1 VIDQLAGSAIAS
13 VAPMDVTYPR
23 KLAAGDEVRV
33 IAPSGSRAMVA
44 EHDHSEII
52 EARFD
57 QLGLTLSYGAH
68 VDERDARDSS
78 SVTSRVTDLHDAFAD
93 ASVAGILTVI
103 GGFNSNELLPHL
115 DWELIRSNPKVFC
128 GYSDITALQ
137 GAMLARAGL
146 VTYSGPH
153 WSSFGMEQHFEQT
166 LTWFADA
173 LMHDPPVMVTP
184 SHHWTDDMWFLDQDN
199 RQVYPSPGWW
209 NLQPGEAEGRL
220 VGGNL
225 CTLNLLQ
232 GTPYM
237 PPIGESVLIIE
248 DDAETSPNAFAR
260 DLTSLLQ
267 LPEAVHLRG
276 LVIGRF
282 QRDSGIDRD
291 MLEHIVSIQPVL
303 DGVPVVANT
312 DVGHTFPMATV
323 PIGGEV
329 RLDATTSKPHLVL
342 TKH

>member
-1 VIDQLAGSAIAS
+1 
-13 VAPMDVTYPR
+13 MDVIYPR
-23 KLAAGDEVRV
+23 KLAASDNVRV
-33 IAPSGSRAMVA
+33 VAPSSSRAMVA
-44 EHDHSEII
+44 EHDHSHII

-78 SVTSRVTDLHDAFAD
+78 SVSSRVTDLHDAFAD
-93 ASVAGILTVI
+93 PSVAGVLTVI

-115 DWELIRSNPKVFC
+115 DWGLIRSNPKVFC

-137 GAMLARAGL
+137 GATLARAGL

-166 LTWFADA
+166 LTWFVDTLMNDA
-173 LMHDPPVMVTP
+173 PVLVT
-184 SHHWTDDMWFLDQDN
+184 SSDQWTDDMWFLDQDD
-199 RQVYPSPGWW
+199 RQVYSSPGWW

-237 PPIGESVLIIE
+237 PPISESVLIIE
-248 DDAETSPNAFAR
+248 DDAETNPDAFAR

-267 LPEAVHLRG
+267 LPEAEHLRG

-303 DGVPVVANT
+303 DGVPIVANV

-329 RLDATTSKPHLVL
+329 TLHATSPNPHLML

>member
-1 VIDQLAGSAIAS
+1 
-13 VAPMDVTYPR
+13 
-23 KLAAGDEVRV
+23 
-33 IAPSGSRAMVA
+33 
-44 EHDHSEII
+44 
-52 EARFD
+52 
-57 QLGLTLSYGAH
+57 
-68 VDERDARDSS
+68 
-78 SVTSRVTDLHDAFAD
+78 
-93 ASVAGILTVI
+93 
-103 GGFNSNELLPHL
+103 
-115 DWELIRSNPKVFC
+115 
-128 GYSDITALQ
+128 
-137 GAMLARAGL
+137 
-146 VTYSGPH
+146 
-153 WSSFGMEQHFEQT
+153 
-166 LTWFADA
+166 
-173 LMHDPPVMVTP
+173 MHDPPVMVTP